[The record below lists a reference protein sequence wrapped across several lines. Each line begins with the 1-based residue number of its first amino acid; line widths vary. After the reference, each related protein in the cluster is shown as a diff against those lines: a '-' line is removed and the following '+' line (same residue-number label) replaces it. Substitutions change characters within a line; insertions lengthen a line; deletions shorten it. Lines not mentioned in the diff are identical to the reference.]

1 MKNPEIGMEELI
13 EICINQNWENLNPC
27 ELPEFK
33 KRLRF
38 PDEMG
43 TCSGNCVNC
52 LLVACGI
59 EETYTP

>member
-13 EICINQNWENLNPC
+13 QICINQNWEDLNPC

-33 KRLRF
+33 KRLWF

-43 TCSGNCVNC
+43 TCSVI
-52 LLVACGI
+52 AQI
-59 EETYTP
+59 AF

>member
-1 MKNPEIGMEELI
+1 MKRPEIDMEELI

-27 ELPEFK
+27 ELPEFN
-33 KRLRF
+33 RLYF
-38 PDEMG
+38 PDKMG